1 MKRVCMVLLMFV
13 LCFSNVLIVH
23 ADRSDV
29 DSVITL
35 DTGLSSVSSICSQAN
50 SVVGEN
56 ILVYTGNDG
65 LLSFSN
71 KIYSGLDVDTKKE
84 FMRVAL
90 GATRESGLST
100 QMKNK
105 VYNFISSQDTSV
117 TAAIKYLQS
126 DASADFV
133 AAKAWFK
140 PFSGAFGTIMGVL
153 CLLSFLFMGMSMVF
167 DLAYLALP
175 GVQMVLERGEDNKK
189 PFGVSKEAWN
199 ANREVEKEGSSAHNI
214 MVLYMKKRV
223 PVIFLMSLCLGYVIS
238 GMIYD
243 ILIFIIDA
251 FTNAGWR

>member
-35 DTGLSSVSSICSQAN
+35 DTGLSSVSNICSQAN

-71 KIYSGLDVDTKKE
+71 KIYSGLDVDTKRE

-105 VYNFISSQDTSV
+105 VYNFIL
-117 TAAIKYLQS
+117 K
-126 DASADFV
+126 
-133 AAKAWFK
+133 
-140 PFSGAFGTIMGVL
+140 
-153 CLLSFLFMGMSMVF
+153 SF
-167 DLAYLALP
+167 
-175 GVQMVLERGEDNKK
+175 
-189 PFGVSKEAWN
+189 
-199 ANREVEKEGSSAHNI
+199 
-214 MVLYMKKRV
+214 
-223 PVIFLMSLCLGYVIS
+223 
-238 GMIYD
+238 
-243 ILIFIIDA
+243 
-251 FTNAGWR
+251 